1 MIGKTI
7 EHLMWTPVLQ
17 DNDWMASSPPFP
29 NLLRWWSQTVPM
41 FACQLNP
48 GVLIASSFL
57 IVTAIL
63 EIGSTSEHTMI
74 VFQPHCQELRGKIA
88 LK

>member
-17 DNDWMASSPPFP
+17 DNDWMASSLPFP

-41 FACQLNP
+41 FACQSNP

-57 IVTAIL
+57 IVTGL
-63 EIGSTSEHTMI
+63 TSEHTMI